1 MKIRV
6 RKRPRVVPLP
16 EEFEALLWILN
27 ATGEQVKQWAD
38 GLPQCEGYDPYV
50 GWGLMPDHKD
60 PEWGDSSKLGQ
71 EKIAGL
77 LRTIAADL
85 TAGHPPAVT
94 ANQRWALERYAE
106 HPTELFVWEEGK
118 PPRIAQVPTNTR
130 RLNLAVRGL
139 WRILAGEAELHRC
152 PAPKPFGWPSDRCNK
167 YFVTG
172 ATRGNPARYCSDTCR
187 ARDFRRRKAREER
200 EAEASHN
207 DIQD

>member
-1 MKIRV
+1 MS
-6 RKRPRVVPLP
+6 KRPRVVPLP
-16 EEFEALLWILN
+16 EEYDSLLWILN
-27 ATGEQVKQWAD
+27 ATGEQVKQWAA
-38 GLPQCEGYDPYV
+38 GLPHGEGYEPAGAS
-50 GWGLMPDHKD
+50 GWDFPPDWED
-60 PEWGDSSKLGQ
+60 PEWGDLLMGQ

-77 LRTIAADL
+77 LRKIAADL
-85 TAGHPPAVT
+85 TAGRILAVT

-106 HPTELFVWEEGK
+106 YPTERFVWEDGE
-118 PPRIAQVPTNTR
+118 PPRIAQVPTMTR

-152 PAPKPFGWPSDRCNK
+152 PAPKPFGWPSDRCGR

-187 ARDFRRRKAREER
+187 AREFRRRKAREER
-200 EAEASHN
+200 KAEASNN